1 MFEEVMGERL
11 RTSFADAP
19 LVTLDAREGMTECV
33 LRFDSSP
40 IDRDGMNWVTI
51 LRFTHVL
58 DFRFS
63 DFELGLELSNGQDFA
78 YALIRLVN
86 SEILR
91 KFADSKA
98 LTRTAMP
105 VLSDSDL
112 NHYRIAFDDHGT
124 YDIVCAGI
132 EISYERVAT

>member
-19 LVTLDAREGMTECV
+19 LVSIEGHEGITECV

-40 IDRDGMNWVTI
+40 LDGDGMNWVTI
-51 LRFTHVL
+51 LRFPHVL
-58 DFRFS
+58 DLRFS
-63 DFELGLELSNGQDFA
+63 DFELGLELSNRQDFA
-78 YALIRLVN
+78 YALIRLVD
-86 SEILR
+86 SEILGH
-91 KFADSKA
+91 FADSKA

-105 VLSDSDL
+105 VLGDSDL
-112 NHYRIAFDDHGT
+112 YHYRIAFDDHGT
-124 YDIVCAGI
+124 YDIVCTGI